1 MVGMLL
7 FLVSVVVVM
16 FLMMISVAFLIVIE
30 RKGLGMVQLR
40 QGPNKVGF
48 KGIVQAVADG
58 VKLFKKEVSF
68 PVCLSKVS
76 FALGPVICFFCAYS
90 MYLVFPCSYSEVR
103 FEVGLLFFLCV
114 SSFGVYGVFLVGWLC
129 NSRYAF
135 LGAMRAV
142 AQSISY
148 EVFLSTVLF
157 TSFLFV
163 GSYDVF
169 QGRCNEYLSSFAGFG
184 LLMLWMIAALAETNR
199 APFDFVEGESELV
212 AGYTVEYGGGG
223 FALLAL
229 AEYSN
234 IMVMSMMTVIMFFN
248 SGMSVKFFGDVL
260 FGIWTVLI
268 SYVFVWVRG
277 TMPRYRYDLL
287 MDLCW
292 KVLLP
297 LSLSM
302 FVMGGLLCV

>member
-1 MVGMLL
+1 MLL
-7 FLVSVVVVM
+7 HFLISSIVVM
-16 FLMMISVAFLIVIE
+16 LLMMIGVAFFIVIE

-40 QGPNKVGF
+40 QGPNKVSV
-48 KGIVQAVADG
+48 KGILQAVADG

-68 PVCLSKVS
+68 PVCLSHFT

-90 MYLVFPCSYSEVR
+90 LYLVFPNSFGNNR
-103 FEVGLLFFLCV
+103 FELGVLFFLCI
-114 SSFGVYGVFLVGWLC
+114 SSFSVYGVFLVGWLC
-129 NSRYAF
+129 DSRYAF
-135 LGAMRAV
+135 LGAMRAI

-169 QGRCNEYLSSFAGFG
+169 QGRSNEFLTGILSIG
-184 LLMLWMIAALAETNR
+184 LLMLWFIAALAETNR

-212 AGYTVEYGGGG
+212 AGYMVEYGGGG

-234 IMVMSMMTVIMFFN
+234 IMFMSMMTGVMFFN
-248 SGMSVKFFGDVL
+248 SGMSLFMFGDVL
-260 FGIWTVLI
+260 FSVWV
-268 SYVFVWVRG
+268 VFVSYLFVLVRG

-302 FVMGGLLCV
+302 FVLGALVCC